1 MQIALLAS
9 ACTWNLEPANAK
21 PAEVPMNMANFLM
34 PENAPE
40 ADVIDGAPLD
50 GEATRIG
57 VVDVRRGPIADIA
70 TSDDGTLVVTNHGD
84 DTVSLLNPRT
94 LAVAS
99 AVAVAGE
106 PFAVVVADG
115 RAYVSTSSAGGDAVS
130 VIDTAAATVVATY
143 SLAFSVTA
151 LAASPDGKRVYAART
166 GDGHA
171 DIAVIDTTAERV
183 GTIDIATGAGIGID
197 AVQVDPTGKR
207 LYVAITDAAG
217 SALVIVDAE
226 TAKVQRTVP
235 IDAPIRDLAI
245 VDGSAY
251 VLVSDRARGGA
262 VAVLNLSTGRITG
275 TAELGIGAPT
285 QMTVSADGAR
295 AYIVDYDN
303 VTVLCTRSL
312 EIVNKLKVDAR
323 PSCVAVDSAAGHLYV
338 ADYAGEVTALSVASA
353 MPLLFEE
360 FMATDPIYLPIAQR
374 EPVSA

>member
-1 MQIALLAS
+1 
-9 ACTWNLEPANAK
+9 
-21 PAEVPMNMANFLM
+21 MANFLM
-34 PENAPE
+34 PENAPV
-40 ADVIDGAPLD
+40 ADVVDGARLNAD
-50 GEATRIG
+50 ATRMG

-70 TSDDGTLVVTNHGD
+70 AIDDGTLVVTNHGD
-84 DTVSLLNPRT
+84 DTVSLLKPGT
-94 LAVAS
+94 LTVAG
-99 AVAVAGE
+99 AVAVPGE

-115 RAYVSTSSAGGDAVS
+115 RAYVSTSSATSDAVS
-130 VIDTAAATVVATY
+130 VIDTAAQAVVATY

-166 GDGHA
+166 GDGYA

-197 AVQVDPTGKR
+197 AVRVDPSGKR
-207 LYVAITDAAG
+207 LYVATTDAAG
-217 SALVIVDAE
+217 SALVVVDAE

-235 IDAPIRDLAI
+235 IDSPIRDIAI
-245 VDGSAY
+245 ADGSAY
-251 VLVSDRARGGA
+251 VLVSDRTRGGA
-262 VAVLNLSTGRITG
+262 VVVVNLSTGRITG

-285 QMTVSADGAR
+285 QMAVSADGTR

-303 VTVLCTRSL
+303 VTVLCTRTL

-323 PSCVAVDSAAGHLYV
+323 PSCVAIDSGAGHLYV
-338 ADYAGEVTALSVASA
+338 ADYAGDVTALSVASA

-360 FMATDPIYLPIAQR
+360 FMATDPIYLPIAER

>member
-1 MQIALLAS
+1 
-9 ACTWNLEPANAK
+9 
-21 PAEVPMNMANFLM
+21 MANFLM
-34 PENAPE
+34 PENAAV
-40 ADVIDGAPLD
+40 ADVMDEARAIAD
-50 GEATRIG
+50 ATRIG
-57 VVDVRRGPIADIA
+57 VVDVQRGPIADIA
-70 TSDDGTLVVTNHGD
+70 AIDDGTLVVTNHGD

-94 LAVAS
+94 LAVS
-99 AVAVAGE
+99 GAVAVPGE

-115 RAYVSTSSAGGDAVS
+115 RAYVSTSSASSDAVS
-130 VIDTAAATVVATY
+130 VIDAKAQTVVATY

-197 AVQVDPTGKR
+197 AVRVDPTGKR
-207 LYVAITDAAG
+207 LYVATTDTMG

-226 TAKVQRTVP
+226 TAKVARTVS
-235 IDAPIRDLAI
+235 IDSPIRDIAI
-245 VDGSAY
+245 AEGSAY

-262 VAVLNLSTGRITG
+262 VVVINLTTGRITG

-285 QMTVSADGAR
+285 QMTVSADGTR

-303 VTVLCTRSL
+303 VTVLCTGTL
-312 EIVNKLKVDAR
+312 EVVNKLKIGGR
-323 PSCVAVDSAAGHLYV
+323 PSCVAIDSEVGHVYV
-338 ADYAGEVTALSVASA
+338 ADYAGEVTALSVASE
-353 MPLLFEE
+353 MPFLFEE
-360 FMATDPIYLPIAQR
+360 FMATDPIYLPIAER